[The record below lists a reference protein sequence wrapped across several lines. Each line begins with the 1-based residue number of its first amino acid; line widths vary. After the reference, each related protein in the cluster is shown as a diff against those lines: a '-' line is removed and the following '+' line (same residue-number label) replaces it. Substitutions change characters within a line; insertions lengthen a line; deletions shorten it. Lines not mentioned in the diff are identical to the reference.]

1 MKNAAFMALT
11 LRFIAEILGLSRS
24 VVARVLSEHPAG
36 NPSFVRDRAVG
47 SGRKAVEAER
57 RVQAFTAAR
66 STLCSPYGV
75 VSPKR
80 RNRHNLHC
88 PIRLRMPSP
97 QSDDC
102 GGLFV
107 RTGLTPALN

>member
-24 VVARVLSEHPAG
+24 VVARVLSKHPAG

-47 SGRKAVEAER
+47 SGRKAVEA
-57 RVQAFTAAR
+57 AR
-66 STLCSPYGV
+66 STPCSPYGV
-75 VSPKR
+75 ASPKR

-97 QSDDC
+97 RSDDR
-102 GGLFV
+102 GGLSV
-107 RTGLTPALN
+107 PVGPMPALN